1 MFEERT
7 INMSQT
13 LNKNLVAGATYM
25 VMAGVAFAVINVIT
39 QTVTGSAEYGGL
51 GFKPTSDAFWQY
63 FIALIVSIPFIWN
76 SGLASLKT
84 KYPVQHIIRV
94 VLSALGVQAFVFG
107 LAHGVQIWQ
116 VIALV
121 MTSPFF
127 ILLGAKFYLGEKVGM
142 NRWIAS
148 ALGFAG
154 AMIVLQPWSTGFN
167 AWSLAPIAAAVLW
180 GAASLITKQLT
191 GHEKPET
198 ITMWLLLLLS
208 PINAVLSVG
217 AGFEWPSGNVLLY
230 LIAAGVIQFIAQYC
244 LTKAY
249 SKADASSLQPFDDL
263 RLPFNIIA
271 GFLAFH
277 YLPEGN
283 LWIGIALIL
292 AGSAYLFWSEG
303 QNKKAAMAA

>member
-1 MFEERT
+1 
-7 INMSQT
+7 MSQT
-13 LNKNLVAGATYM
+13 LNKNLVSGAIYM
-25 VMAGVAFAVINVIT
+25 VMAGIAFAVINVIT
-39 QTVTGSAEYGGL
+39 QTVTGSADYGGL
-51 GFKPTSDAFWQY
+51 AFKPTSDAFWQY
-63 FIALIVSIPFIWN
+63 FIALVVSLPFIWR

-94 VLSALGVQAFVFG
+94 ILSALGVQAFVFG

-127 ILLGAKFYLGEKVGM
+127 ILLGAKFYLGENVGM

-167 AWSLAPIAAAVLW
+167 VWSLAPIAAAILW

-217 AGFEWPSGNVLLY
+217 AGFEWPSGQVLWY
-230 LIAAGVIQFIAQYC
+230 LLAGGVIQFIAQYC

-292 AGSAYLFWSEG
+292 AGSAYLMWSENG
-303 QNKKAAMAA
+303 KNVAVAA

>member
-13 LNKNLVAGATYM
+13 LNKNLVSGAIYM
-25 VMAGVAFAVINVIT
+25 VMAGIAFAVINVIT
-39 QTVTGSAEYGGL
+39 QTVTGSGDYGGL
-51 GFKPTSDAFWQY
+51 AFKPTSDAFWQY
-63 FIALIVSIPFIWN
+63 FIALVVSLPFIWR

-84 KYPVQHIIRV
+84 DYPVQHIIRV
-94 VLSALGVQAFVFG
+94 VLSALGVQAFVMG

-127 ILLGAKFYLGEKVGM
+127 ILLGAKFYLGETVGA

-167 AWSLAPIAAAVLW
+167 VWSLAPIAAAVLW

-217 AGFEWPSGNVLLY
+217 AGFEWPSGQVLWY
-230 LIAAGVIQFIAQYC
+230 LLAGGVIQFIAQYC

-292 AGSAYLFWSEG
+292 AGSAYLMWSENG
-303 QNKKAAMAA
+303 KNVAVTA